1 MMKNI
6 KKWVSCSV
14 TYLNFGFWIGIGVGI
29 GFTAVMLIYGL
40 Y

>member
-1 MMKNI
+1 MRRRLS
-6 KKWVSCSV
+6 KWVKESI

-29 GFTAVMLIYGL
+29 GFVAVMVIYNF